1 MVSVRRQA
9 TPRRNR
15 TDAQGTYYRPHGHLA
30 GAVHHRP
37 RLTSPRARTAAKS
50 VVRSGTGRQATLTH
64 LRRMLVARQDG
75 ILTDPVRQVTMA
87 QGMMRGVV
95 DALARLRS

>member
-1 MVSVRRQA
+1 MTIDPPCNKASPGRHFARLELACHRHSGPQRPSLACGLVLSALGLHGWRQE
-9 TPRRNR
+9 
-15 TDAQGTYYRPHGHLA
+15 
-30 GAVHHRP
+30 
-37 RLTSPRARTAAKS
+37 
-50 VVRSGTGRQATLTH
+50 
-64 LRRMLVARQDG
+64 RMLVARQDG

>member
-1 MVSVRRQA
+1 
-9 TPRRNR
+9 
-15 TDAQGTYYRPHGHLA
+15 
-30 GAVHHRP
+30 
-37 RLTSPRARTAAKS
+37 
-50 VVRSGTGRQATLTH
+50 
-64 LRRMLVARQDG
+64 MLVARQDG

>member
-1 MVSVRRQA
+1 MGWVAPLAAEQGVRYGYRKADRLPSRTVRQE
-9 TPRRNR
+9 
-15 TDAQGTYYRPHGHLA
+15 
-30 GAVHHRP
+30 
-37 RLTSPRARTAAKS
+37 
-50 VVRSGTGRQATLTH
+50 
-64 LRRMLVARQDG
+64 RMLVARQDG